1 MKATLIAVCV
11 FGMLFAMLSP
21 IVSEAKGLRQVNQHV
36 AK

>member
-21 IVSEAKGLRQVNQHV
+21 IMVEAKGLREVNQYV
-36 AK
+36 TK